1 MARTNK
7 HQKVNVFRLSL
18 SDAETHREITGIHFS
33 TVGFYILAICAV
45 VVVFALTFAII
56 ALTPVR
62 TIIPGYPDPHTR
74 RAAVQNAIKAD
85 SLERVITKW
94 QLYSENLVRVVEGSE
109 PIPLDSIIRLSED
122 HSLEAM
128 DAAQLAANDS
138 TLRSYVSGQEQFGVS
153 PQSERVLPIEGL
165 HFYSPLKGV
174 ISQPYDAV
182 LHPYID
188 ISAPA
193 NSVVMSVLDG
203 TVIFAGW
210 NDETGYTI
218 AIQHSGDIL
227 TVYKHNEKLLRKE
240 GDKVSAGTSIALI
253 GGAGSLTGG
262 EHLHF
267 ELWCKGEALDPA
279 LFINF

>member
-7 HQKVNVFRLSL
+7 HQKVNVFRLAL
-18 SDAETHREITGIHFS
+18 SDAETHREITGVHFS
-33 TVGFYILAICAV
+33 AVGFYILAICAV
-45 VVVFALTFAII
+45 VVIFALAYVII

-62 TIIPGYPDPHTR
+62 TIIPGYPDPHTK
-74 RAAVQNAIKAD
+74 RAAVQNAIKID
-85 SLERVITKW
+85 SLERVITRW
-94 QLYSENLVRVVEGSE
+94 QLYSDNLVRVVEGAE
-109 PIPLDSIIRLSED
+109 PIPLDSIIRLSEGS
-122 HSLEAM
+122 SLEAM

-138 TLRSYVSGQEQFGVS
+138 TLRSYVSEQEQFGVS
-153 PQSERVLPIEGL
+153 SQSERVLPIEGL

-203 TVIFAGW
+203 TVVFAGW

-218 AIQHSGDIL
+218 AIQHANDIL
-227 TVYKHNEKLLRKE
+227 TVYKRNEKLLRKE
-240 GDKVSAGTSIALI
+240 GDKVSAGTTIALV
-253 GGAGSLTGG
+253 GGSSALSEGD
-262 EHLHF
+262 HLHF
-267 ELWCKGEALDPA
+267 ELWYKGEALDPA
-279 LFINF
+279 QFINF